1 MSKEWV
7 ELLVR
12 VGLQVA
18 DWVRDIL
25 KEKKGKMKDDRQGTY
40 DKNRQV

>member
-1 MSKEWV
+1 MAKEWV

-18 DWVRDIL
+18 DWVRDVL
-25 KEKKGKMKDDRQGTY
+25 KEKKGKMKHDGQGTN
-40 DKNRQV
+40 DQKRSV

>member
-1 MSKEWV
+1 MAKEWV

-18 DWVRDIL
+18 DWVRDVL
-25 KEKKGKMKDDRQGTY
+25 KEKKGKMKNDGKGTSET
-40 DKNRQV
+40 K

>member
-1 MSKEWV
+1 MAKEWV

-18 DWVRDIL
+18 DWVKDVL
-25 KEKKGKMKDDRQGTY
+25 KEKKGKMKNDSQGTSET
-40 DKNRQV
+40 K